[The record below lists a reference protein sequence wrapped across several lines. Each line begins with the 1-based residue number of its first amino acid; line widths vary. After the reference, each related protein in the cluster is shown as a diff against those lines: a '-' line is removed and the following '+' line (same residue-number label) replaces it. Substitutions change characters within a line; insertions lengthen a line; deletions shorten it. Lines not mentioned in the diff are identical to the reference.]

1 MWGVSSVS
9 AEKLQFD
16 VEDGA
21 TGRKRKITVAEYFK
35 DQYRLHLRYMYMYC
49 AVTCETHELRLSLIV
64 E

>member
-21 TGRKRKITVAEYFK
+21 TGRRGKTTVAQYFK
-35 DQYRLHLRYMYMYC
+35 DTYKLHLRYY
-49 AVTCETHELRLSLIV
+49 AVTFLTGE
-64 E
+64 